1 MSAINARLGK
11 FETADEF
18 VDGYGQYFFRGGIL
32 LPTRQAREEG
42 DTVMLHLQIA
52 NGETVL
58 RAEGTVKQVR
68 TNAEGRTVGLVLRF
82 TRLDAKSKAI
92 VDRIMEAKRELRAS
106 GELPATPSAPARL
119 TDTTTGQ
126 HLAVDDIGA
135 IADALDDTFDAIF
148 SGNVETTTA
157 TASGEDEYLASLGD
171 FAVASSSDDAAQD
184 EAMGAARTDDDATQD
199 EATEAAGT
207 DDDATQDEAALDP
220 ASIADPPA
228 DDAGLDLIAAPGA
241 EVDEVA
247 EPDVP
252 SGGGTMMMRG
262 IDLDEIVATQ
272 LARPAAPDSADHP
285 SADDATIACDPAYD
299 PATAVDAAISEDET
313 VAVDIADVVASYRDE
328 ETAPPMQALPG
339 ADAVAPDPADSDSTG
354 STTMFG
360 MPGLDGS
367 QPLARVGI
375 TQMSSAE
382 LAERA
387 QAAAEMPVNAADSGE
402 RVHEWISGLTGAAVP
417 KPPTV
422 EDDDLTDIHVPSFG
436 ESDGETPLAPEAV
449 ATTKAQDGLLAAA
462 ARSADSAKEGEAAL
476 DDLLATETSSPLA
489 VEADAP
495 ASLPVPAPAPSAPT
509 GLFGKL
515 IAWLQGLFGG
525 SKR

>member
-82 TRLDAKSKAI
+82 TRLDAKSKAL

-157 TASGEDEYLASLGD
+157 PASGEDEYLASLGD
-171 FAVASSSDDAAQD
+171 FAVASSSDDA
-184 EAMGAARTDDDATQD
+184 TQD
-199 EATEAAGT
+199 EATDAARA
-207 DDDATQDEAALDP
+207 DDDATHDDATHDEATLDP
-220 ASIADPPA
+220 APLADPLV
-228 DDAGLDLIAAPGA
+228 DDTALDLIAAPGA

-285 SADDATIACDPAYD
+285 SADDATVAYDPAYD
-299 PATAVDAAISEDET
+299 PATAGGAASSEEET
-313 VAVDIADVVASYRDE
+313 VAVDVADVIASYRDE
-328 ETAPPMQALPG
+328 ETAPPTQALPG

-525 SKR
+525 SQR